1 MGPSRTARQPLP
13 PRGRVRNWWS
23 RCLTQDAPEFGAAL
37 GFIDD
42 LLEESHV
49 VLTHAELLDPTV
61 GRLLALGNALDIEN
75 KSTRLLDIAVFASG
89 PIGADLSVGALT
101 ERVMGIGG
109 TKGVGVAVPR
119 LYEGAEAVWRGSS
132 TIRQVVFAGGVGPG
146 AKRECRRVPSPPAV
160 EVQG

>member
-1 MGPSRTARQPLP
+1 MR
-13 PRGRVRNWWS
+13 
-23 RCLTQDAPEFGAAL
+23 QDAPEFGAAL

-42 LLEESHV
+42 LLEESHIV
-49 VLTHAELLDPTV
+49 STYAELMDPTV

-75 KSTRLLDIAVFASG
+75 KSTRLLEIAVFTSG

-119 LYEGAEAVWRGSS
+119 LYEGAEVVWRGSN

-146 AKRECRRVPSPPAV
+146 AKRECRRIPPAA